1 MYELETDEYILIENA
16 VNAPKARDLAL
27 LCSFSFW
34 ASSSWSATRPRRY
47 DNELM
52 IQQIVF
58 IVPFLSGRASGCQIR
73 ASDLRSIRMKKTKIE
88 KKK

>member
-1 MYELETDEYILIENA
+1 
-16 VNAPKARDLAL
+16 
-27 LCSFSFW
+27 
-34 ASSSWSATRPRRY
+34 
-47 DNELM
+47 M

-88 KKK
+88 KKNKDASLTQTDQLEEKLAFEISK